1 MAFEEYKKQLESDIQ
16 DIVDENNSIKK
27 NNSLKK
33 NNKLTDFKA
42 SINEELDI
50 KSNSNSPT
58 QKQTKTM
65 AKLLENQP
73 NKSFTEKN
81 ALKSILPV
89 GIFVILLVFLAYPQ
103 LKK

>member
-27 NNSLKK
+27 NN
-33 NNKLTDFKA
+33 KLTDFKA

-50 KSNSNSPT
+50 KSNSIGTT
-58 QKQTKTM
+58 QEQQEAMTGYPRP
-65 AKLLENQP
+65 QP

-81 ALKSILPV
+81 ALKSILPI
-89 GIFVILLVFLAYPQ
+89 GIVVILLVFLAYPQ

>member
-1 MAFEEYKKQLESDIQ
+1 MTFEEYKKQLESDLQ
-16 DIVDENNSIKK
+16 DIMDE

-50 KSNSNSPT
+50 KSNSIDTTQEKIEPMTGNNRPQPT
-58 QKQTKTM
+58 
-65 AKLLENQP
+65 E
-73 NKSFTEKN
+73 SFTEKN
-81 ALKSILPV
+81 ALKNILPI
-89 GIFVILLVFLAYPQ
+89 GIGVIVLVFLAYRQ